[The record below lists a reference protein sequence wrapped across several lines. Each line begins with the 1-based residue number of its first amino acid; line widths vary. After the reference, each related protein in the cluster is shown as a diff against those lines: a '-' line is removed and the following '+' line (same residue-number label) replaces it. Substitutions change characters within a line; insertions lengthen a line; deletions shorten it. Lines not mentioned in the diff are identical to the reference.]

1 MRINAVLSDEL
12 IQALDAIAQ
21 EEKKSRSQLLREGA
35 EKVIAE
41 YERKKEEKRRQLEMQ
56 EAMIIQD
63 QLREKS
69 GVWDG
74 VAEIRK
80 WREIHS

>member
-1 MRINAVLSDEL
+1 MRINAVLNDEL
-12 IQALDAIAQ
+12 VQALDAIAQ

-41 YERKKEEKRRQLEMQ
+41 YERKWEEKRRRAKMQ
-56 EAMIIQD
+56 QAMAVQD
-63 QLREKS
+63 RLREKS
-69 GVWDG
+69 GTWDG

-80 WREIHS
+80 WRDKPA